1 MNISPA
7 ALLTVPLFKT
17 SAQAH
22 LPLEA
27 FLICP
32 ATGDAGLPYAL
43 TGVVTSPQMTDAA
56 VPPLVFL
63 GSYGVFR

>member
-32 ATGDAGLPYAL
+32 VARGAGLPYAL
-43 TGVVTSPQMTDAA
+43 TRVVT
-56 VPPLVFL
+56 
-63 GSYGVFR
+63 